1 MNGRD
6 GFGKPPAPPQ
16 SSTEKFLSSEL
27 TNRELVGFCTAST
40 AFSGVFTFGAKV
52 LKDDLKE
59 SISDSIKPLAADV
72 AAMKNDLAAV
82 QEIRTDVASLKTST
96 AFLSNNVAALD
107 VLLVAVL
114 GIALYLNMEETK
126 KIFKELADF
135 NKKKR

>member
-1 MNGRD
+1 MQNCGPDYLGRS
-6 GFGKPPAPPQ
+6 FAHC
-16 SSTEKFLSSEL
+16 STWS
-27 TNRELVGFCTAST
+27 

-82 QEIRTDVASLKTST
+82 QEIRTDVASLKTSM

-107 VLLVAVL
+107 VLLVALL
-114 GIALYLNMEETK
+114 GIALYLNLRLLFGRGQSE
-126 KIFKELADF
+126 
-135 NKKKR
+135 